1 MSDQK
6 FIEPFNIEELNKS
19 LHETVVKPLLNI
31 CYEHLIEDADLIILF
46 LLPVEAV
53 KTEFEFCLMLS
64 KYLEKLSD
72 NNIQKIYVK
81 NEAIGN
87 RFRTFEIN
95 DLLTAVM
102 IVIELINE
110 AMNTVMD
117 NDNAALFL
125 FDLDHIETL
134 LKMYTKS
141 DRIKRS
147 LKEFITFRSLLL
159 KDKNTEIYAE

>member
-6 FIEPFNIEELNKS
+6 IIELFNIEEFNKS
-19 LHETVVKPLLNI
+19 LHETDEKPLLNI
-31 CYEHLIEDADLIILF
+31 CYGEMIEDMDLVILF

-102 IVIELINE
+102 IMIELINE
-110 AMNTVMD
+110 AMNAVAD
-117 NDNAALFL
+117 NDMDLFP
-125 FDLDHIETL
+125 FDLDHIKTL
-134 LKMYTKS
+134 LNMYTKS
-141 DRIKRS
+141 DKNKRS